1 MEDSQGIFDEL
12 IGLRDALRKEHTVN
26 GREPK
31 ICSDESLSDM
41 AERLPA
47 KKNDLLMIKG
57 IGETFVEKYGESFLM
72 ITRKHIRTAAK
83 SVPLDGASEIAL
95 KDLQKKL
102 TNISKGNP
110 LLYCPKMVKSR
121 MCDLTSFGMDD
132 PMEII
137 NDKEILLCGI
147 DDRARYEG
155 LNLISRETLR
165 DFREKGSTDL
175 YMAYPFICGPI
186 TDDFPVMAPLILF
199 PVRLRKHDR
208 RFYLSYDHTRD
219 AVFNNTL
226 VLANMRFNNIRK
238 DLQDCVID
246 DPSHALDGM
255 DDFYKDN
262 GITYINE
269 HDDTHPFSYHEESS
283 LKVEHTLILGKFP
296 LYSNSIQRDFDAL
309 ASKGSINR
317 ILDRLISPPEKEPI
331 DLTESGPDVN
341 EKDIT
346 YINQI
351 NSAQEK
357 VIEVLTTNDELV
369 VQGPPGT
376 GKSQVIT
383 GMITTAINEGKTVLM
398 VSEKKTALDV
408 VHSRLGDLSKYVM
421 MIDDVSDKDLFYEQ
435 LSMMLD
441 LPPNEN
447 VSPAEIDPIS
457 DKIERHLSELTRI
470 ADGMYRPDSFGIEP
484 YRMYSLVKKVDL
496 NDPDEFRRYLMLKDN
511 ISSSLL
517 NIGYSELHEAY
528 ERFCEKRTISDMR
541 SYYQCLDSNPWMAY
555 VRRDLTDF
563 ELRSLGTDLRELSK
577 ASNEYDS
584 MGFSDRLFGKGH
596 VTRMATTILNRY
608 FTNYNA
614 KHIDQL
620 LNDTKRTLE
629 SLESY
634 PDYVE
639 KLSSYERL
647 PRIQRMY
654 GENIISVNTRMPSS
668 YEMSNDELFAFIM
681 MDHLKSFER
690 ENADLLKDIDDF
702 DMIRDEVDADI
713 SGKRK
718 ATKDRV
724 EFILRD
730 SLKAVTDS
738 KMISEM
744 RRITESKR
752 RWSVNKFISKFGSD
766 LFRGIKVWL
775 LTPETVSELLPLDMG
790 LFDLLIFDE
799 ASQIYVEKGIPS
811 IYRAK
816 KVVIAGDHRQLR
828 PSSLGS
834 GRICFDE
841 DGISDED
848 SLLDLA
854 RSRYDSIMLNF
865 HYRSKYEELIAFS
878 NYAFYGGRLYV
889 SPNVDV
895 PELPPIETHLVD
907 GARWENKCNR
917 KEAIETVSLLKRI
930 LSERENDETIGIIT
944 FNTSQRDLI
953 YDLIEK
959 ESIDDPEFG
968 NVIRKEASRKENGED
983 IGLFL
988 KNIESV
994 QGDERD
1000 IIIFSIG
1007 YAKNE
1012 SGKISKMFGW
1022 LNNIGGEN
1030 RLNVAISRARR
1041 KIHII
1046 TSFRPDELDVSDSKN
1061 EGPRL
1066 LKRYLE
1072 YAFAVSSKN
1081 RDEEEQILNSLS
1093 ERTDIV
1099 VDRTAIFNDQIC
1111 ESLKRRGYDAET
1123 NFGIGGYS
1131 IDVVVKDG
1139 DQYVL
1144 GIECDNSLYSGA
1156 TSTRERDYHR
1166 QKYLE
1171 SRGWSIRRVWS
1182 NKWWNDPEKETDA
1195 IVSIL
1200 ESDGH
1205 HPSRIPTV
1213 QTL

>member
-1 MEDSQGIFDEL
+1 MEETIFGEL
-12 IGLRDALRKEHTVN
+12 VGLRDALRREHTVN
-26 GREPK
+26 GREPR

-72 ITRKHIRTAAK
+72 ITRKYIRTAAK
-83 SVPLDGASEIAL
+83 SVPLAGASETAL

-110 LLYCPKMVKSR
+110 LLYCPRMVRSR
-121 MCDLTSFGMDD
+121 MCDLTTFGVED
-132 PMEII
+132 PMTILHDEEIC
-137 NDKEILLCGI
+137 LCGI
-147 DDRARYEG
+147 EDRERYEG

-175 YMAYPFICGPI
+175 YVAYPFLCGPL
-186 TDDFPVMAPLILF
+186 TEDFPIMAPLILF
-199 PVRLRKHDR
+199 PVKLRKYER

-226 VLANMRFNNIRK
+226 ILANMRFGNIRRA
-238 DLQDCVID
+238 LPDCVID
-246 DPSHALDGM
+246 DPSHAIGNM
-255 DDFYKDN
+255 DAFYREN
-262 GITYINE
+262 GIAYT
-269 HDDTHPFSYHEESS
+269 DDHGDVRQFSYDPKGS
-283 LKVEHTLILGKFP
+283 LTVVHTLVLGKFP

-317 ILDRLISPPEKEPI
+317 ILDRLISIPEESPK
-331 DLTESGPDVN
+331 DLTGSGPDVN

-351 NSAQEK
+351 NSAQER
-357 VIEVLTTNDELV
+357 VIEALTENDGLV

-421 MIDDVSDKDLFYEQ
+421 MIDDMSNKDLFYEQ
-435 LSMMLD
+435 LGVMLD
-441 LPPNEN
+441 LPPNER

-457 DKIERHLSELTRI
+457 DRIEQHLSELTRI

-484 YRMYSLVKKVDL
+484 YRMYSLVKRVDL
-496 NDPDEFRRYLMLKDN
+496 NDPDEFRRYMMLKDN

-517 NIGYSELHEAY
+517 NIDYQELNDAY

-563 ELRSLGTDLRELSK
+563 ELRSLRSDLRELSK
-577 ASNEYDS
+577 ASDEYMS

-596 VTRMATTILNRY
+596 LTRMATAILDRY

-614 KHIDQL
+614 KHIDQIL
-620 LNDTKRTLE
+620 SDTEMTLE
-629 SLESY
+629 SLDSY
-634 PDYVE
+634 PDYAE

-702 DMIRDEVDADI
+702 DTIRSEVDADI
-713 SGKRK
+713 SSKRD

-730 SLKAVTDS
+730 SLRAVTES

-799 ASQIYVEKGIPS
+799 ASQMYVEKGIPS

-841 DGISDED
+841 DGVSDED

-854 RSRYDSIMLNF
+854 RSRYDSVILNF

-878 NYAFYGGRLYV
+878 NYAFYDGRLYV
-889 SPNVDV
+889 SPNVEV

-907 GARWENKCNR
+907 DARWEDKCNR
-917 KEAIETVSLLKRI
+917 KEADATVSLLKRI
-930 LSERENDETIGIIT
+930 LSERKDDETIGIIT

-953 YDLIEK
+953 YDMIEE
-959 ESIDDPEFG
+959 ESSRDPEFG
-968 NVIRKEASRKENGED
+968 EAISKEISRRRNGED

-1012 SGKISKMFGW
+1012 SGRISRMFGW
-1022 LNNIGGEN
+1022 LNNVGGEN
-1030 RLNVAISRARR
+1030 RLNVAISRARK
-1041 KIHII
+1041 KIHIM
-1046 TSFRPDELDVSDSKN
+1046 TSFQPEELDVSDSKN

-1072 YAFAVSSKN
+1072 YAFAVSAKD
-1081 RDEEEQILNSLS
+1081 RAGEERILNSFV
-1093 ERTDIV
+1093 EKEDTVI
-1099 VDRTAIFNDQIC
+1099 DRTAIFNDQIC
-1111 ESLKRRGYDAET
+1111 ESLRRRGYDAET

-1171 SRGWSIRRVWS
+1171 SRGWRIRRVWS

-1195 IVSIL
+1195 IVSTL

-1205 HPSRIPTV
+1205 HPRSSNV
-1213 QTL
+1213 

>member
-1 MEDSQGIFDEL
+1 MIYPIHMEESIFDEL
-12 IGLRDALRKEHTVN
+12 VGLRDALRKEHTVN

-47 KKNDLLMIKG
+47 KKNDLLMIRG
-57 IGETFVEKYGESFLM
+57 IGETFVDKYGESFLM
-72 ITRKHIRTAAK
+72 ITRKYIRTAAK
-83 SVPLDGASEIAL
+83 SVPLAGASEIAL

-102 TNISKGNP
+102 TNISKSNP
-110 LLYCPKMVKSR
+110 LLHCPRMVRSR
-121 MCDLTSFGMDD
+121 MCDLTAFGVND
-132 PMEII
+132 PMDIIQGEEIC
-137 NDKEILLCGI
+137 LCGI
-147 DDRARYEG
+147 DDRERYEG

-175 YMAYPFICGPI
+175 YMAFPFLCGPL
-186 TDDFPVMAPLILF
+186 TEDFPIMAPLILF
-199 PVRLRKHDR
+199 PVKLRKYER

-219 AVFNNTL
+219 AVYNNTL
-226 VLANMRFNNIRK
+226 ILANMRFGNIRK
-238 DLQDCVID
+238 ALPDCTID
-246 DPSHALDGM
+246 DPSHAIEHM
-255 DDFYKDN
+255 DVFYGKNGIAYTDDN
-262 GITYINE
+262 GCVGA
-269 HDDTHPFSYHEESS
+269 FSYDPNGS
-283 LKVEHTLILGKFP
+283 LTVTHTLVLGKFP

-317 ILDRLISPPEKEPI
+317 ILDRLISVPEESPK
-331 DLTESGPDVN
+331 DLTGAGPDVN

-351 NSAQEK
+351 NSAQER
-357 VIEVLTTNDELV
+357 VIESLTTNDGLV

-421 MIDDVSDKDLFYEQ
+421 MIDDMSNKDLFYEQ
-435 LSMMLD
+435 LGVMLD
-441 LPPNEN
+441 LPPNEH

-457 DKIERHLSELTRI
+457 DRIEEHLSELTRI

-484 YRMYSLVKKVDL
+484 YRMYSLVKRVDL
-496 NDPDEFRRYLMLKDN
+496 NDPDEFKRYMMLKDN

-517 NIGYSELHEAY
+517 NIGYQELSDAY

-541 SYYQCLDSNPWMAY
+541 SYYQCLDANPWMAY
-555 VRRDLTDF
+555 VRRDLSDF
-563 ELRSLGTDLRELSK
+563 ELRSLRSDLRELSK
-577 ASNEYDS
+577 ASDEYMS

-596 VTRMATTILNRY
+596 LTRMATAILNRY

-614 KHIDQL
+614 KHIDQIL
-620 LNDTKRTLE
+620 SDTEMTLE
-629 SLESY
+629 SLDSY
-634 PDYVE
+634 PDYAE

-702 DMIRDEVDADI
+702 DTIRDEVDADI
-713 SGKRK
+713 SNKRD

-730 SLKAVTDS
+730 SLRAVTES

-799 ASQIYVEKGIPS
+799 ASQMYVEKGIPS

-841 DGISDED
+841 DGVSDED

-854 RSRYDSIMLNF
+854 RSRYDSVILNF

-878 NYAFYGGRLYV
+878 NYAFYDGRLYV
-889 SPNVDV
+889 SPNVEV
-895 PELPPIETHLVD
+895 PELPPIETHLVED
-907 GARWENKCNR
+907 ARWEDKCNR
-917 KEAIETVSLLKRI
+917 KEACATVSLLKRI
-930 LSERENDETIGIIT
+930 LSERKEEETIGIIT

-953 YDLIEK
+953 YDMIED
-959 ESIDDPEFG
+959 ESSRDPEFG
-968 NVIRKEASRKENGED
+968 GIVSKEISRRRNGED

-1012 SGKISKMFGW
+1012 SGRISRMFGW
-1022 LNNIGGEN
+1022 LNNAGGEN
-1030 RLNVAISRARR
+1030 RLNVAISRARK
-1041 KIHII
+1041 KIHIM
-1046 TSFRPDELDVSDSKN
+1046 TSFQPWELDVSDSKN
-1061 EGPRL
+1061 DGPRL
-1066 LKRYLE
+1066 LKKYLE
-1072 YAFAVSSKN
+1072 YAFAVSAKD
-1081 RDEEEQILNSLS
+1081 RDEEEKILNSFV
-1093 ERTDIV
+1093 EKKDAVI
-1099 VDRTAIFNDQIC
+1099 DRTAIFNDQIC
-1111 ESLKRRGYDAET
+1111 ESLRRRGYDAET

-1171 SRGWSIRRVWS
+1171 SRGWKIRRVWS

-1205 HPSRIPTV
+1205 HPRSSKV
-1213 QTL
+1213 